1 VQTMAQLSAEDV
13 TSQKFKATRFREGY
27 DQDEVDEFLE
37 EVTGTLRT
45 WESLSDALASGKSV
59 DVRTA
64 WSQGQVTSAMVTG
77 SRFRATRRHEGY
89 SQPEVDAFLDD
100 LAETLYTWEKWAAS
114 NLSGDGG
121 GAQAGAAAVSGAAAV
136 PGDGRDQYVARL
148 EQENAQ
154 LRNELAAA
162 RQRLAQ
168 AGL

>member
-1 VQTMAQLSAEDV
+1 MAQLSAEDV

-27 DQDEVDEFLE
+27 DQDEVDKFLE
-37 EVTGTLRT
+37 EV
-45 WESLSDALASGKSV
+45 
-59 DVRTA
+59 TA

-89 SQPEVDAFLDD
+89 SQPEVDTFLDD

-121 GAQAGAAAVSGAAAV
+121 GAQAGAATAPGAAVA
-136 PGDGRDQYVARL
+136 PGGEHDQYVAGL
-148 EQENAQ
+148 EQENAR

>member
-1 VQTMAQLSAEDV
+1 MAQLSAEDV
-13 TSQKFKATRFREGY
+13 TNQKFKATRFREGY

-89 SQPEVDAFLDD
+89 SQPEVDTFLDD

-121 GAQAGAAAVSGAAAV
+121 GAQAGAAAASGAAAV

-148 EQENAQ
+148 EQENAR